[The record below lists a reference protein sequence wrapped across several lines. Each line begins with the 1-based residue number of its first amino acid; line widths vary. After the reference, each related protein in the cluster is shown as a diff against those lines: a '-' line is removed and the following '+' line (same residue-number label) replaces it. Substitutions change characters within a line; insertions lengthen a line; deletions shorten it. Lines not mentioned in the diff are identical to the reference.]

1 MPSEKELA
9 IYQGVLRLLEQGADI
24 HALKASDIAAAAGL
38 GKGTL
43 YNYFSSKEE
52 ILLSTIRYTME
63 EHLRHL
69 REAMGQR
76 EGVLGNYSQEEIL
89 LAFTGV
95 FSALSFRLCAQK
107 EPPDSLVPL
116 CCRMLVRSLAP

>member
-43 YNYFSSKEE
+43 YNYFSSKE
-52 ILLSTIRYTME
+52 
-63 EHLRHL
+63 
-69 REAMGQR
+69 
-76 EGVLGNYSQEEIL
+76 
-89 LAFTGV
+89 
-95 FSALSFRLCAQK
+95 
-107 EPPDSLVPL
+107 
-116 CCRMLVRSLAP
+116 